1 MMRSKYGAKQIID
14 SKGRR
19 HDSKAEFRRCYELEL
34 LERAGEIRDL
44 KRQVKHELIPA
55 QYDSSGKLLE
65 KAVCYISDFEYID
78 NRTGECV
85 VEDVKG
91 MKTKDYIIK
100 RKLMLWIYKI
110 RIKEVSGYK

>member
-1 MMRSKYGAKQIID
+1 MRSKYRAKKICY
-14 SKGRR
+14 KGEIF
-19 HDSKAEFRRCYELEL
+19 DSKAEFRRWSELKL

-55 QYDSSGKLLE
+55 QRDSNGKLLE
-65 KAVCYISDFEYID
+65 RAVDYISDFEYVD
-78 NRTGECV
+78 MRTGRSI

-91 MKTKDYIIK
+91 VATKEYIIK

-110 RIKEVSGYK
+110 CITEVRM